1 MRELLLLGNKIID
14 TYSNRASEEESY
26 LRGNM
31 AHSTTDHRPCHG
43 ITSHSTLPKN
53 RLPPSV
59 DGTVPPFLL
68 GKRSPRPPRP
78 SCIRGRDRFAPRAT
92 NRRREHTTR
101 NRAKCTTIA
110 SSIRRAPPPHPS
122 NISRPRPRNA
132 FSAITT
138 VDPRPG
144 ERCYSAVVSF
154 CLRFYKTKKL
164 FD

>member
-1 MRELLLLGNKIID
+1 MIR
-14 TYSNRASEEESY
+14 TATASEEARELSK
-26 LRGNM
+26 RQHGTQHN
-31 AHSTTDHRPCHG
+31 RPCHG

-110 SSIRRAPPPHPS
+110 SSNGRAPPPHPS

-144 ERCYSAVVSF
+144 ERGFAAVVPF
-154 CLRFYKTKKL
+154 CQRF
-164 FD
+164 